1 LYTYQN
7 AKGKTMEMI
16 ASRLSAKY
24 QVVIPKAVREAL
36 DLQPRDRLLFLVEG
50 DTVIL
55 RAQPESYTEALRG
68 LHRDLW
74 PDPDEWLAGER
85 ASWEGA

>member
-1 LYTYQN
+1 
-7 AKGKTMEMI
+7 MEAI
-16 ASRLSAKY
+16 AAQISTKY

-36 DLQPRDRLLFLVEG
+36 DLQPRERLLFLLDG

-55 RAQPESYTEALRG
+55 RPEPASFTEALRG

-74 PDPDEWLAGER
+74 PDPDEWLEQER
-85 ASWEGA
+85 SSWEAPWE